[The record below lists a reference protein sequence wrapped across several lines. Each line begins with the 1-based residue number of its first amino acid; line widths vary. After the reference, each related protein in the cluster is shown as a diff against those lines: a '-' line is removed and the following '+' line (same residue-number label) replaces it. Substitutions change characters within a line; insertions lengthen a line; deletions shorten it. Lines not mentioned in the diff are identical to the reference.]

1 MKPQLRIVRPVSSLE
16 LSIAMYRD
24 GLGLHEIERFA
35 DRQGFDAALLGFPG
49 LPYHFAL
56 TYCRD
61 QPLVPTPTADDL
73 TVFYVPDLVEW
84 QRLSAA
90 MLAAGFTE
98 VSSFNP
104 YWQRQGRT
112 FADRDGYRVVL
123 QQASWGAQ

>member
-16 LSIAMYRD
+16 RSIAMYRD

-35 DRQGFDAALLGFPG
+35 DRQGFDAAILGFPG
-49 LPYHFAL
+49 LPYHFAF

-61 QPLVPTPTADDL
+61 RTLVPTPTADDL
-73 TVFYVPDLVEW
+73 TVFYVPDLAEW
-84 QRLSAA
+84 QRLSAT

-104 YWQRQGRT
+104 YWQHQGRT
-112 FADRDGYRVVL
+112 FADPDGYRVVL